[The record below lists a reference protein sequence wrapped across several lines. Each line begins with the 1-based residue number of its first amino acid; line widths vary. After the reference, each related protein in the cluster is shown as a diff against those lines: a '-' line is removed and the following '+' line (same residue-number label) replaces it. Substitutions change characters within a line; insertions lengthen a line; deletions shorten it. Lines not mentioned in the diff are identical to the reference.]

1 MTPQTTSFAWVLD
14 RLRLFGRVGVPSA
27 AALLLAPCA
36 LGFASNQI
44 PNIFKPEST
53 PAEEIYTISRFTLTI
68 TGLI

>member
-1 MTPQTTSFAWVLD
+1 
-14 RLRLFGRVGVPSA
+14 VPSA

-53 PAEEIYTISRFTLTI
+53 PAEEIHTISRFTLTI